1 MIPESDSEFTL
12 ARASLTT
19 VTHSLTLALC
29 QGQPLCTLTLPCNI
43 LPAAG
48 QPSQSICSARAS
60 QGTDCKQLVKR
71 LSPTQSA
78 VSLCGTTIT
87 HMCVWTRQRF
97 VGWGRAYTHRPS
109 SRFIAVGPVRTL
121 VPVTSCTDHACVS
134 AERNHF
140 WCHLWLLPQL
150 KIWRT
155 AKQRNT
161 RGSLPQLSASLLCCW
176 RA

>member
-60 QGTDCKQLVKR
+60 PGTDCKQLIKR

-87 HMCVWTRQRF
+87 HRGGHKSPDLVECRCYFASRPGVDAFGHGYILHCESSQA
-97 VGWGRAYTHRPS
+97 VPKGAHSSEGLSPGR
-109 SRFIAVGPVRTL
+109 PV
-121 VPVTSCTDHACVS
+121 
-134 AERNHF
+134 
-140 WCHLWLLPQL
+140 
-150 KIWRT
+150 
-155 AKQRNT
+155 
-161 RGSLPQLSASLLCCW
+161 
-176 RA
+176 